1 MNDFKSIKSWIAE
14 DRPREKLVQKGPSAL
29 TNAELLAILLNTGTT
44 QKSAIDIAKEI
55 MSLGNDN
62 LLELGKLSVYDIQ
75 KIKGIGEKKAIT
87 VIAALELGK
96 RRQLASALEKPKIS
110 TSRDIFNLLNS
121 YFLDKAIEEFY
132 VVFLNQGHRV
142 LGIELI
148 SKGGMTSTVVDIRI
162 IFKRALE
169 VAGTARLVLA
179 HNHPSGNLS
188 PSEADRVLT
197 QRIKDAGK
205 LLDINVLDHV
215 ILAENGYYSFA
226 DEGIL

>member
-1 MNDFKSIKSWIAE
+1 MNDFKSIKSWTAE
-14 DRPREKLVQKGPSAL
+14 DRPREKLVQKGPNAL
-29 TNAELLAILLNTGTT
+29 TNAELLAILLNTGTK

-62 LLELGKLSVYDIQ
+62 LLELGKLTVNDIQ
-75 KIKGIGEKKAIT
+75 KVKGIGEKKAIT

-121 YFLDKAIEEFY
+121 YFLDKPIEEFY

>member
-1 MNDFKSIKSWIAE
+1 
-14 DRPREKLVQKGPSAL
+14 
-29 TNAELLAILLNTGTT
+29 
-44 QKSAIDIAKEI
+44 
-55 MSLGNDN
+55 
-62 LLELGKLSVYDIQ
+62 
-75 KIKGIGEKKAIT
+75 
-87 VIAALELGK
+87 
-96 RRQLASALEKPKIS
+96 
-110 TSRDIFNLLNS
+110 
-121 YFLDKAIEEFY
+121 
-132 VVFLNQGHRV
+132 
-142 LGIELI
+142 
-148 SKGGMTSTVVDIRI
+148 MTSTVVDIRI

-205 LLDINVLDHV
+205 LLDINLLDHV